1 LLISGIIT
9 AAGSGSRFGEEK
21 QFKVL
26 AGKPLYQYSV
36 DVFLQSP
43 LINEVILVVSGLNKE
58 LISQQLKSNFDY
70 KDIKVIAGGKTR
82 MDSVKNGVISSDN
95 NSSLVCIHD
104 AARPLISRKL
114 IEDTVAACND
124 GDGAIVAIK
133 AIDSIKY
140 SKSKYIEKS
149 INRDNI
155 WLAQTP
161 QTFNK
166 VKLLEAYK
174 NLNMNPI
181 NVTDES
187 IIMEEMGFQIE
198 LVKSSQNNIKITTA
212 DDWKRVEDLIK

>member
-1 LLISGIIT
+1 MLISGIIT

-95 NSSLVCIHD
+95 NSSLV
-104 AARPLISRKL
+104 
-114 IEDTVAACND
+114 
-124 GDGAIVAIK
+124 
-133 AIDSIKY
+133 
-140 SKSKYIEKS
+140 
-149 INRDNI
+149 
-155 WLAQTP
+155 
-161 QTFNK
+161 
-166 VKLLEAYK
+166 YK
-174 NLNMNPI
+174 
-181 NVTDES
+181 
-187 IIMEEMGFQIE
+187 
-198 LVKSSQNNIKITTA
+198 
-212 DDWKRVEDLIK
+212 

>member
-1 LLISGIIT
+1 MLISGIIT

-114 IEDTVAACND
+114 IEDTIAACND

-198 LVKSSQNNIKITTA
+198 LVKSSQSNIKITTA

>member
-1 LLISGIIT
+1 MLISGIIT
-9 AAGSGSRFGEEK
+9 ATGSGSRFGEEK

-114 IEDTVAACND
+114 IEDTIAACND

-198 LVKSSQNNIKITTA
+198 LVKSSQSNIKITTA

>member
-1 LLISGIIT
+1 
-9 AAGSGSRFGEEK
+9 
-21 QFKVL
+21 
-26 AGKPLYQYSV
+26 
-36 DVFLQSP
+36 
-43 LINEVILVVSGLNKE
+43 
-58 LISQQLKSNFDY
+58 
-70 KDIKVIAGGKTR
+70 
-82 MDSVKNGVISSDN
+82 
-95 NSSLVCIHD
+95 
-104 AARPLISRKL
+104 LISRKL
-114 IEDTVAACND
+114 IEDTIAACND

-198 LVKSSQNNIKITTA
+198 LVKSSQSNIKITTA

>member
-1 LLISGIIT
+1 MLISGIIT